1 MCNNNNSGYFPS
13 NVWPGSFPAQAETV
27 QAAPAQVMPGQQVVQ
42 TAPVQPIPV
51 MPVQPPFAPSNTIDL
66 SLPDINPPTMGM
78 TRPPFNS
85 IMPETLAEP
94 IYTPGYLRTQIGR
107 LMRVEFLIGNSTTD
121 RVGVLSA
128 VGASY
133 IILNSLE
140 QQSRIVCDLFSI
152 KFVTII
158 ESEVAQALL
167 GTI

>member
-1 MCNNNNSGYFPS
+1 MCNNNGYFPT
-13 NVWPGSFPAQAETV
+13 NTWPNGAVAQPMPMPAQ
-27 QAAPAQVMPGQQVVQ
+27 
-42 TAPVQPIPV
+42 PVQP
-51 MPVQPPFAPSNTIDL
+51 MPSQPNQTVSLQPAQTLPAQPQLIGNPIDL
-66 SLPDINPPTMGM
+66 TLPDINPPTMGM
-78 TRPPFNS
+78 TRPPMSS

-128 VGASY
+128 VGANY

-140 QQSRIVCDLFSI
+140 QQSRIVCDLFAI